1 MNDNSTAS
9 VTNVKEFDIFL
20 VALRICSIRRFLV
33 RLSGIARYV
42 CSNYRINGFIALAT
56 CTVERT
62 ESLVGAR
69 RGQRPVN
76 SAFVHSYFQ
85 HLYRDWP
92 VEEEV
97 QRRTASRENHVSI
110 VEARPTSNWRRRV
123 DWLAGLVA
131 ACSILTLSARHWWV
145 ADLIA
150 NLRVQLIIGMLGTIL
165 LLSIM
170 RRWRILA
177 AVATLT
183 MWQATAMRAAYQ
195 TGDIEPNQ
203 SNQRLRVFMAN
214 VLTRNQHHDQI
225 IAQIR
230 AADPDVIAILE
241 LSSKLEA
248 SLQREFSSTHEYFV
262 SESQD
267 DGNFGIGLWSR
278 YPLSNGRVFHL
289 NAPILPSIE
298 ADIELPS
305 CTIHV
310 MATHPLPPIGTRN
323 FGHRNRHL
331 SLLAQRMR
339 NRQQIEPSCSQ
350 ILLGDLNL
358 TPWSPLFDDFLT
370 STGLQSAAA
379 GRGLQP
385 TWYRWPAFPFGLL
398 LDHGL
403 YSRNMHCDQRAI
415 LSANGSDHR
424 AVVFDFSVNE
434 SR

>member
-1 MNDNSTAS
+1 MSS
-9 VTNVKEFDIFL
+9 
-20 VALRICSIRRFLV
+20 
-33 RLSGIARYV
+33 
-42 CSNYRINGFIALAT
+42 
-56 CTVERT
+56 
-62 ESLVGAR
+62 
-69 RGQRPVN
+69 
-76 SAFVHSYFQ
+76 
-85 HLYRDWP
+85 
-92 VEEEV
+92 
-97 QRRTASRENHVSI
+97 
-110 VEARPTSNWRRRV
+110 VEAQPSGDWRRRV

-150 NLRVQLIIGMLGTIL
+150 NLRVQLMIGMLGTIL
-165 LLSIM
+165 LLLIM
-170 RRWRILA
+170 RRWRILV
-177 AVATLT
+177 AVVVFT
-183 MWQATAMRAAYQ
+183 MWQATALRSAYI
-195 TGDIEPNQ
+195 TGHIEPNQ
-203 SNQRLRVFMAN
+203 SNQRLRVFLAN

-241 LSSKLEA
+241 LSSTLEA
-248 SLQREFSSTHEYFV
+248 SLQREFSATHAYYV

-278 YPLSNGRVFHL
+278 YPLSHERVFHL

-298 ADIELPS
+298 ADIQFPS
-305 CTIHV
+305 CPIQFTV
-310 MATHPLPPIGTRN
+310 THPLPPIGARN
-323 FGHRNRHL
+323 FGHRNQHL
-331 SLLAQRMR
+331 ALLAQRVR
-339 NRQQIEPSCSQ
+339 KQQQAEPICLQ

-358 TPWSPLFDDFLT
+358 TPWSPLFEDFLA
-370 STGLQSAAA
+370 STGLQNAAA

-403 YSRNMHCDQRAI
+403 HSRNLRCDQRAI
-415 LSANGSDHR
+415 LAENGSDHR

>member
-1 MNDNSTAS
+1 VSD
-9 VTNVKEFDIFL
+9 VKAEPT
-20 VALRICSIRRFLV
+20 
-33 RLSGIARYV
+33 G
-42 CSNYRINGFIALAT
+42 N
-56 CTVERT
+56 
-62 ESLVGAR
+62 
-69 RGQRPVN
+69 RG
-76 SAFVHSYFQ
+76 
-85 HLYRDWP
+85 
-92 VEEEV
+92 
-97 QRRTASRENHVSI
+97 
-110 VEARPTSNWRRRV
+110 RRV

-150 NLRVQLIIGMLGTIL
+150 NLRVQLMIGMLGTIL
-165 LLSIM
+165 LLLIR
-170 RRWRILA
+170 RRWRILV
-177 AVATLT
+177 AVAALT
-183 MWQATAMRAAYQ
+183 MWQATAMRSAYK

-203 SNQRLRVFMAN
+203 SIQRLRVFMAN

-230 AADPDVIAILE
+230 AADPDLIAILE

-278 YPLSNGRVFHL
+278 YPLSHARVFHL

-298 ADIELPS
+298 ADIQVSS
-305 CTIHV
+305 CPIQFTV
-310 MATHPLPPIGTRN
+310 THPLPPIGARN
-323 FGHRNRHL
+323 FGHRNQHL
-331 SLLAQRMR
+331 ALLAQRIR
-339 NRQQIEPSCSQ
+339 KRQQIEPSCAQ

-358 TPWSPLFDDFLT
+358 TPWSPLFDDFLAL
-370 STGLQSAAA
+370 TGLQNAAA

-403 YSRNMHCDQRAI
+403 HSRNMHCDRRAI

-424 AVVFDFSVNE
+424 AVVFDFSMNE
-434 SR
+434 SN